1 LSATKKLTL
10 EIPRGRLLELSEVAD
25 ILNVKPRMV
34 RRLLESGRLRKRKVG
49 RLNRIHPDDLADF
62 IDRDGQ

>member
-1 LSATKKLTL
+1 MSATKKPTL
-10 EIPRGRLLELSEVAD
+10 EIPRGRLLESSEVAD

-49 RLNRIHPDDLADF
+49 SLNRIHPDDLADF